1 MVVLVL
7 LVLIVVV
14 VIAVM
19 RGKILLIKYSVW
31 WGIIVIGDDK

>member
-1 MVVLVL
+1 MVL

-31 WGIIVIGDDK
+31 CVIVVIGDDK